1 MYSKNKHSQHSV
13 NYFFDIF
20 LKKSCISQFYLIHL
34 GRVMSNSPP
43 KTGGANLDSLNRYT
57 VKMVYI
63 SKIEKPLFSKLLL
76 SAKSSY
82 IIIMIGP
89 SSDFGSQPYFG
100 YL

>member
-43 KTGGANLDSLNRYT
+43 KTGGANLDYLNRYT

-63 SKIEKPLFSKLLL
+63 SKIEKPLFSK
-76 SAKSSY
+76 Y
-82 IIIMIGP
+82 IC
-89 SSDFGSQPYFG
+89 FYR
-100 YL
+100 L